1 MPLRLGQEIQTLP
14 RAVGLTPAASL
25 QPSYTRAEAVAAL
38 TQRMRVLGLD
48 QPEREA
54 ALLVTSAS
62 GIRAVD
68 LIGAPDEKLGPAAY
82 EVEAFAARR
91 AAGEPLSRILGRRD
105 FWSLSLA
112 ISPDVLDPRADTET
126 VVEAALAEVAHRSA
140 EALRLLDL
148 GVGSGALLCSL
159 LTEFPQATGVGV
171 DLSERAAA
179 VARANI
185 GTLGL
190 EERGTIVVGDW
201 GEGLEGPFD
210 LIVSNPP
217 YIRAG
222 EIDGLSREVREY
234 DPRLALDGGADGL
247 QAYRALA
254 PTLVRLL
261 EPSKGRF
268 FVEIGE
274 GQAEAV
280 RAILTSGGLE
290 VLRTRRDLAGR
301 ERVVA
306 GRLANS

>member
-1 MPLRLGQEIQTLP
+1 MTERF
-14 RAVGLTPAASL
+14 
-25 QPSYTRAEAVAAL
+25 
-38 TQRMRVLGLD
+38 RVLGLD

-54 ALLVTSAS
+54 ALLLTRTS

-68 LIGAPDEKLGPAAY
+68 LIGAPDEKLGRAPD
-82 EVEAFAARR
+82 EIEAFAARR
-91 AAGEPLSRILGRRD
+91 AAGEPLSRIFGRRD

-112 ISPDVLDPRADTET
+112 ISPNVLDPRADSET
-126 VVEAALAEVAHRSA
+126 VVEAALAEMAHRSA
-140 EALRLLDL
+140 EPLRLLDL

-159 LTEFPQATGVGV
+159 LIEFPQATGVGV

-247 QAYRALA
+247 ESYRVLA
-254 PTLVRLL
+254 PTLARLL
-261 EPSKGRF
+261 EPSKGKF

-280 RAILTSGGLE
+280 RAILTLGGLAASG
-290 VLRTRRDLAGR
+290 RRRDLSGR
-301 ERVVA
+301 DRVVT
-306 GRLANS
+306 GQLANR

>member
-1 MPLRLGQEIQTLP
+1 MTERF
-14 RAVGLTPAASL
+14 
-25 QPSYTRAEAVAAL
+25 
-38 TQRMRVLGLD
+38 RVLGLD
-48 QPEREA
+48 HPEREA
-54 ALLVTSAS
+54 ALLLTRTS

-68 LIGAPDEKLGPAAY
+68 LIGAPDEKLGRAAD
-82 EVEAFAARR
+82 EIEAFAARR

-112 ISPDVLDPRADTET
+112 ISPDVLDPRADSET
-126 VVEAALAEVAHRSA
+126 VVEAALAEMAHRSA
-140 EALRLLDL
+140 EPLRLLDL

-159 LTEFPQATGVGV
+159 LIEFPQATGVGV

-179 VARANI
+179 VARANME
-185 GTLGL
+185 TLGL
-190 EERGTIVVGDW
+190 EERGTIVVGNW
-201 GEGLEGPFD
+201 GDGLEGPFD

-247 QAYRALA
+247 ESYRVLA
-254 PTLVRLL
+254 PTLARLL
-261 EPSKGRF
+261 EPSKGKF

-280 RAILTSGGLE
+280 RAILTLGGLAASG
-290 VLRTRRDLAGR
+290 RRRDLSGR
-301 ERVVA
+301 DRVVT
-306 GRLANS
+306 GQLANR

>member
-1 MPLRLGQEIQTLP
+1 MTERF
-14 RAVGLTPAASL
+14 
-25 QPSYTRAEAVAAL
+25 
-38 TQRMRVLGLD
+38 RVLGLD
-48 QPEREA
+48 HPEREA
-54 ALLVTSAS
+54 ALLLTRTS

-68 LIGAPDEKLGPAAY
+68 LIGAPDEKLGRAPD
-82 EVEAFAARR
+82 EIEAFAARR

-112 ISPDVLDPRADTET
+112 ISPDVLDPRADSET
-126 VVEAALAEVAHRSA
+126 VVEAALAEMAHRSA
-140 EALRLLDL
+140 EPLRLLDL

-159 LTEFPQATGVGV
+159 LIEFPQATGVGV

-179 VARANI
+179 VARANM

-190 EERGTIVVGDW
+190 EERGTIVVGNW
-201 GEGLEGPFD
+201 GDGLEGPFD

-247 QAYRALA
+247 ESYRALA
-254 PTLVRLL
+254 RTLARLL

-268 FVEIGE
+268 FVEIGK

-280 RAILTSGGLE
+280 RAILTRGGLAASG
-290 VLRTRRDLAGR
+290 TRRDLSGR
-301 ERVVA
+301 DRVVT
-306 GRLANS
+306 GQLANR